1 MNWNIEDRV
10 VHKNKPDWG
19 VGKVL
24 HANSQDIGVF
34 FVNAGRKTFSQPA
47 ALLEVAPD
55 AMHAHP
61 LLLNVSPAVLHGAS
75 KFLPL
80 PDCIQY
86 FLKLFPQGFDDP
98 TYLSPDL
105 DGGERQY
112 KVVAST
118 YAKEVLGE
126 SEWRSLSDMGDYTEI
141 CLRLARIES
150 KTNLLH
156 SFEKIKWHAALKDIR
171 LQKGLADALFDDLF
185 GTDSR
190 MAGFTN
196 LANAL
201 GAADGCNKWTIATYY
216 GFLIHPE
223 SRIFIKPEVTK
234 FAAEAC
240 GWDLQYDSA
249 LNWNTLARAEGMA
262 QYLFH
267 ELQRVGL
274 KPRDM
279 IDVQS
284 FIWCID
290 PKSYA

>member
-1 MNWNIEDRV
+1 MNWKIEDRV

-24 HANSQDIGVF
+24 HANSQEVDVF
-34 FVNAGRKTFSQPA
+34 FVNAGRKTLSQPA
-47 ALLEVAPD
+47 ALLEAAP
-55 AMHAHP
+55 APMHAHP
-61 LLLNVSPAVLHGAS
+61 LLLNLASAMLHDS
-75 KFLPL
+75 SRFLPL

-98 TYLSPDL
+98 TYLSPGL

-112 KVVAST
+112 KLVAST
-118 YAKEVLGE
+118 YVKEVLGE
-126 SEWRSLSDMGDYTEI
+126 SEWRSLADAGNHAEI

-156 SFEKIKWHAALKDIR
+156 SFEKIKWHAALKDAR
-171 LQKGLADALFDDLF
+171 LQKGLADAFFNDLF

-190 MAGFTN
+190 MAGFAI
-196 LANAL
+196 LADAL
-201 GAADGCNKWTIATYY
+201 GAAEGCSKWTIATYY
-216 GFLIHPE
+216 GFLMHPE

-234 FAAEAC
+234 FAAQAC

-249 LNWNTLARAEGMA
+249 LNWNTLARAERMA
-262 QYLFH
+262 QHLFD
-267 ELQRVGL
+267 ELQRIGL

-279 IDVQS
+279 IDAQS